1 MKVLITGCT
10 GMLGSDLVKAC
21 SSKHEVVGTC
31 SEDFDITSLKDT
43 QNYIKHVKP
52 DVIIHSAAFT
62 DVDGCES
69 NTDKAFGVNALGTRN
84 IALAANEVN
93 ASVAYISTDYVY
105 DGTKDSPYFEYDAVN
120 PLSIYGKSK
129 LEGENF
135 IKSLTGRFYII
146 RTSWLFGNNGKN
158 FVKTMLELSKT
169 KDTLNIV
176 NDQIG
181 SPTYTPDLAEAI
193 NELIMSEFYGIYHI
207 TNSGYCSWFDFAREI
222 FKFAGIDHMNL
233 EAITTE
239 ALGRPAPRPR
249 NSRLEKFY
257 WRLNG
262 FEELRSYKDAVAEYI
277 TEL

>member
-21 SSKHEVVGTC
+21 SSTHEVVGTC
-31 SEDFDITSLKDT
+31 SEDFDITSLKET
-43 QNYIKHVKP
+43 QDYIKHIKP

-69 NTDKAFGVNALGTRN
+69 NIDKAFVINALGTRN

-105 DGTKDSPYFEYDAVN
+105 DGTKDSPYFEYDTVN

-135 IKSLTGRFYII
+135 IKSLKGRFYII

-193 NELIMSEFYGIYHI
+193 NELIMSERYGIYHI

-239 ALGRPAPRPR
+239 TLGRPAPRPR

-257 WRLNG
+257 WKLNG
-262 FEELRSYKDAVAEYI
+262 FEELRSYKEAVAEYI
-277 TEL
+277 TKL